1 MPISINLELSD
12 QDIEHFS
19 AAMKATRQGGAAAS
33 VADVTEAATR
43 LLREA
48 QNAVVPPFVSERL
61 ARLDQLIAM
70 VRDEGWAMEGEDVQR
85 VLAALEYFS
94 NPDDIIPDST
104 PVLGYLDDAIMIEV
118 CVRELA
124 HELAAYEEF
133 CDYRQHEADRR
144 GMDPADVGRADW
156 LEGRR
161 EELHDRMHRR
171 RARDYGTGYGSSSG
185 YAQDRSYVNQGWRPS
200 LFRTS

>member
-19 AAMKATRQGGAAAS
+19 AAMKATRKGAAATS
-33 VADVTEAATR
+33 VADVTAAATR
-43 LLREA
+43 LLEEA
-48 QNAVVPPFVSERL
+48 RNAIVPLFVSERL

-70 VRDEGWAMEGEDVQR
+70 VSDEGWALEAEDTQR
-85 VLAALEYFS
+85 VLSALDYFS

-124 HELAAYEEF
+124 HELSSYEEF
-133 CDYRQHEADRR
+133 CDYRQNEAERR
-144 GMDPADVGRADW
+144 GMDPATVGRADW

-171 RARDYGTGYGSSSG
+171 RARDYGTGYGKSSG
-185 YAQDRSYVNQGWRPS
+185 YARETTYVNESWRPS
-200 LFRTS
+200 LFRTT